1 MTKTKLKKNG
11 INITIENN
19 LFSKNKSTEKKE
31 QDDDI
36 EEDTGLPPSY
46 TPPNPFEAEPAFLG
60 EIRNHMAEKR
70 FYNMRINPI
79 RPSYTDM
86 NMVHQNFLNEKE
98 NVVSQSSYNQ
108 ESELPSLGIQN
119 DDTLSQFDTAP
130 QKDTSIY
137 FDQSGNYVNKNENDT
152 FKKIKERTR
161 NDYLSYK
168 KKPQR
173 KSLKKYGLPDDFLDD
188 WEQKKMRYEQGDR

>member
-19 LFSKNKSTEKKE
+19 LFSKNKTTEKKE
-31 QDDDI
+31 HDDDI
-36 EEDTGLPPSY
+36 EEDTELPPSY
-46 TPPNPFEAEPAFLG
+46 TPPNPFESEPAFLG

-70 FYNMRINPI
+70 FYNMRINPV

-108 ESELPSLGIQN
+108 ESELPALDIEN
-119 DDTLSQFDTAP
+119 DDSLSQFDTAP

-168 KKPQR
+168 KKPQK

-188 WEQKKMRYEQGDR
+188 WEQKKRLYDLGN